1 MRFFIKCNTNKLYNQ
16 SNKDSLQSLKTKRTI
31 FALMLFRIISFGLC
45 CALLS
50 AVTVNAQVNK
60 STLSKSRYKV
70 PKMSKSKARIVCPI
84 FENSQYPYQGIGIK
98 VGDPLAVSYKF
109 YPNKNWSF
117 ALDAGKVASGLY
129 NQYYRGIYSTYL
141 PDTLTG
147 EESIRYLAHKAKP
160 DWLVEAKF
168 LYQWD
173 AEKISKGLQL
183 YAGLGWQWRLTTLE
197 YDYNYED
204 GFFESKFGKFTET
217 RFTYGP
223 TVVLGFE
230 YSYFTLP
237 ISAFIEIEW
246 FTDVLLDPGYQR
258 FQGGVG
264 LRYVF

>member
-1 MRFFIKCNTNKLYNQ
+1 MRKVT
-16 SNKDSLQSLKTKRTI
+16 
-31 FALMLFRIISFGLC
+31 FGLC
-45 CALLS
+45 CAVFL
-50 AVTVNAQVNK
+50 ATTAGAQVKK
-60 STLSKSRYKV
+60 SEYSKSRYKV
-70 PKMSKSKARIVCPI
+70 TKISRSKASVVCPV
-84 FENSQYPYQGIGIK
+84 FEDSEYPYQGIGLK
-98 VGDPLAVSYKF
+98 FGDPFALAYKF

-117 ALDAGKVASGLY
+117 AVDAGKAASGLY
-129 NQYYRGIYSTYL
+129 NKYYRSLYNTYL
-141 PDTLTG
+141 PDTLSS
-147 EESIRYLAHKAKP
+147 EESINYLAHKAQP

-197 YDYNYED
+197 YNYNYVD
-204 GFFESKFGKFTET
+204 GFSESLFGSFTET

-223 TVVLGFE
+223 TVILGFE

-237 ISAFIEIEW
+237 LSAFIEVEW
-246 FTDVLLDPGYQR
+246 YTDVLLDPGYNR